1 MCSVTACAS
10 HTDLSDAPDG
20 SPDVVGHHSVHPDGP
35 LPPAHDARDD
45 AGHLDSGRDAIRD
58 GQVGDDAR
66 DATLVDAGSAQGD
79 ADATTPPG
87 FVTASG
93 TNLMLDGKVFQFIG
107 FDAYGM
113 TGCYNG
119 TAWTVPQLDAYFSGL
134 PSNGMTRL
142 WAFKPYGTA
151 AIATILAEAA
161 NYHQHVVLSIANDDG
176 NCDPTTTDPNQ
187 TGEPLSFYQSGWQT
201 GYVAWVNTIVPMF
214 KDDTT
219 VAMWEIANEPG
230 QATSVPAATMD
241 AYLAGAAAAIKA
253 VDTNHLVESGIN
265 DVANVGNFQ
274 TAQSSPDID
283 VLSFHDY
290 AWDYENKAIESGN
303 FTAAQAAAVALNKPF
318 IAGEAGVESGP
329 TCTADLTESQRVT
342 YLQTKANDY
351 FKGIAPGGA
360 TGPATAGVMFWEY
373 EPVNTYGW
381 TAGECEYDFY
391 AGDPLV
397 AMVQSYVVP

>member
-1 MCSVTACAS
+1 MIVACSS
-10 HTDLSDAPDG
+10 NPGG
-20 SPDVVGHHSVHPDGP
+20 SPDRDAAGGGRDATKVDSGSVHDARTADRMHGDTGTSVEASTGDGGA
-35 LPPAHDARDD
+35 PADARDD
-45 AGHLDSGRDAIRD
+45 ADSA
-58 GQVGDDAR
+58 
-66 DATLVDAGSAQGD
+66 
-79 ADATTPPG
+79 PPSG

-93 TNLMLDGKVFQFIG
+93 TKLMLDGKVFQFIG

-113 TGCYNG
+113 TGCFNG
-119 TAWTVPQLDAYFSGL
+119 TAWTVSQLDAYFGGL

-142 WAFKPYGTA
+142 WAFHRYGTA
-151 AIATILAEAA
+151 AIATILTEAA
-161 NYHQHVVLSIANDDG
+161 RYHQHVVLSIANDDG

-187 TGEPLSFYQSGWQT
+187 TGEPLSFYQSGWQ
-201 GYVAWVNTIVPMF
+201 GDYVAWVNTIVPMF
-214 KDDTT
+214 KDNTT
-219 VAMWEIANEPG
+219 VAMWEISNEPG

-274 TAQSSPDID
+274 TAQSSPNID

-303 FTAAQAAAVALNKPF
+303 FTAAQAAAVALGKPF

-329 TCTADLTESQRVT
+329 TCTADLTQSQRVT

-351 FKGIAPGGA
+351 FKGMAPNGT
-360 TGPATAGVMFWEY
+360 TGPAVAGIMFWEY

-397 AMVQSYVVP
+397 GMVASYVIP